1 MTKTTS
7 KNLSERLLQYG
18 ALSAAALGVADASGQ
33 IVYTDITDIVLNV
46 GEMFDVDITQ
56 LGTDDIFT
64 VNNPSGLAGG
74 NAAIVFPSSG
84 GAFVGITAYGFEYP
98 ALMSFGQVID
108 GAAGYTAAGQ
118 RGDLNYYGCAYSN
131 SNWCGDVND
140 GYLGVSFDLSG
151 NTHYGWIRLDTDVNG
166 DNLITIKDFAYEATP
181 DTQILAGDNAL
192 SVDDFELR
200 RITHFYDVD
209 TKILTLDS
217 QTPLNQMTVY
227 NILGQ
232 EALKVGL
239 SDTQHS
245 EINMSVLE
253 AGIYIARITG
263 HNNATKTIKL
273 VIK

>member
-18 ALSAAALGVADASGQ
+18 ALSAAVLGVADASGQ

-74 NAAIVFPSSG
+74 NAAIVFPSAG
-84 GAFVGITAYGFEYP
+84 GAFVGFTSGGFQYP
-98 ALMSFGQVID
+98 ALLSFGNVID
-108 GAAGYTAAGQ
+108 GAAGYTAAGV

-131 SNWCGDVND
+131 SQWCGDVDD

-151 NTHYGWIRLDTDVNG
+151 STHYGWIRMDVDVNG
-166 DNLITIKDFAYEATP
+166 DDIITIKDFAYEATAGV
-181 DTQILAGDNAL
+181 QILAGDNAL
-192 SVDDFELR
+192 SIDDFELR
-200 RITHFYDVD
+200 QITHFYNVE
-209 TKILTLDS
+209 TEILSLDS
-217 QTPLNQMTVY
+217 QVPLNEMRVF

-232 EALKVGL
+232 EALKVSL
-239 SDTQHS
+239 SDTHS
-245 EINMSVLE
+245 EISLSGLQ

-263 HNNATKTIKL
+263 YNNAAKTIKL
-273 VIK
+273 VVK